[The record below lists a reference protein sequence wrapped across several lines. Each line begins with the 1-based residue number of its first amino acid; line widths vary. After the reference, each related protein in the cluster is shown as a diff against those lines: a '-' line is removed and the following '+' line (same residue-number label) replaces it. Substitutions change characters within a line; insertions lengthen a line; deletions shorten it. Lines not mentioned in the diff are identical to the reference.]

1 MVTVSMIAML
11 AAIAGCSVTTQQINY
26 RLSER

>member
-1 MVTVSMIAML
+1 MVTVSMSAML
-11 AAIAGCSVTTQQINY
+11 AEIAGCLVAMQQINY